1 MEKFEDVAERIEDI
15 NNEVW
20 DQLFIG
26 SRPYGDKWLRLV
38 SIIMKCIVDAGLV
51 QHLNKYVEDILIDD
65 NYHTAASAVS
75 ALMEL
80 RKYAGYR

>member
-26 SRPYGDKWLRLV
+26 SRPYGDKWIRLV
-38 SIIMKCIVDAGLV
+38 SIIMKCIVDAGLA
-51 QHLNKYVEDILIDD
+51 QHLNDKVEEILIDD

-75 ALMEL
+75 AIMEL